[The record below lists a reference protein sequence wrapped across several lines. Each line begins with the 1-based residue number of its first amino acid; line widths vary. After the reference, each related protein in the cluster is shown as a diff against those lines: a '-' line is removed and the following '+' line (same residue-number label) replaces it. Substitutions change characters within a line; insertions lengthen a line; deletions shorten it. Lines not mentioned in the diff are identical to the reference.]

1 MKAQRLHYLD
11 VLRFIATLGVICI
24 HVSSK
29 EIVSALASYNWYLS
43 VFFDG
48 LVRWSVPIFVMI
60 SGTLFLNPAKEIS
73 TKDIITKKIAR
84 LLMAYL
90 FWWIFYSALVMA
102 WHYVFDDVFVFSLEP
117 HYHLWFLPMLMGVY
131 LFIPCLRK
139 ISPDKKILSYSL
151 LIWFFYISGSFL
163 FLNYDIQISQLFQL
177 SSVVGYSGY
186 FLLGYFI
193 STHSVS
199 KKQSRIIYVLG
210 ILGLL
215 MTISGCVFSSV
226 CMGRTDLRFFEPLS
240 PNVILTSMALFVFIK
255 EKFTNKSTE
264 KNKFI
269 NSIRHDLFG
278 IYLIHPVYILIFNH
292 DMFRNICNH
301 IVTIPAVIVI
311 VFIFSLYTTKL
322 LRLTP
327 LRKIIE

>member
-1 MKAQRLHYLD
+1 MKAQRLYYLD

-29 EIVSALASYNWYLS
+29 EIVSSLASYNWYLS
-43 VFFDG
+43 VSFDG

-73 TKDIITKKIAR
+73 TKDIITKKISR

-102 WHYVFDDVFVFSLEP
+102 WHYVFDDVFVFSLKP

-131 LFIPCLRK
+131 LLIPFLRK

-151 LIWFFYISGSFL
+151 LIWFVYISGSFI
-163 FLNYDIQISQLFQL
+163 FLNDDTQISDLFRL
-177 SSVVGYSGY
+177 NSVVGYSGY

-199 KKQSRIIYVLG
+199 KKQSRIIYALG

-226 CMGRTDLRFFEPLS
+226 YFDRTDLRFFEPLS
-240 PNVILTSMALFVFIK
+240 PNVILTSMALFVFVK
-255 EKFTNKSTE
+255 EKSTNKSSI

-269 NSIRHDLFG
+269 NYVRHDLFG

-301 IVTIPAVIVI
+301 IVTIPAVIVV

-322 LRLTP
+322 LRLTQ
-327 LRKIIE
+327 LRKIVE